1 MTQTIDATQAARS
14 GQVRGMA
21 RYPSISHRFW
31 VMFSLLVAAISVVT
45 ALGVYASASS
55 VRQAVARQELDR
67 EATYLA
73 GQLASDPH
81 TPMPDTWLIRGYL
94 QRPGQTDAVVPPDLR
109 GLPPGYHDVRR
120 PDDTLGTVRVS
131 DTPHGRLY
139 LLFNN
144 DRPNRVVMLFG
155 LIPVVLVV
163 LIVYLATYLTYR
175 GSRRALSPVVELAR
189 VVRRW
194 NPDHPDPASL
204 EPGKL
209 PAATNSDVE
218 VLVTALYNFAR
229 RLDAFVERERNF
241 TRDASHE
248 LRTPL
253 TVMKV
258 AADVLVD
265 EEGLSPFA
273 QRSLARIR
281 RSVRDMEA
289 LIETF
294 LVLAR
299 ESDAGLREEDFL
311 ANDMIASEVT
321 RYRELLVGKP
331 VELVLIEHARF
342 ALHAP
347 PRVFAVMV
355 GNLIRNACLYT
366 EKGSVTV
373 EVEAGRVRVID
384 TGSGMSEEDLERAFQ
399 PFYRGSRTGGRG
411 HGIGLAIVRRIA
423 DRYGWQVTLE
433 STLGKG
439 TTATAHFPSA
449 QPPDAALPAPG
460 KDTAPDAETGS

>member
-1 MTQTIDATQAARS
+1 
-14 GQVRGMA
+14 
-21 RYPSISHRFW
+21 
-31 VMFSLLVAAISVVT
+31 
-45 ALGVYASASS
+45 
-55 VRQAVARQELDR
+55 
-67 EATYLA
+67 
-73 GQLASDPH
+73 
-81 TPMPDTWLIRGYL
+81 
-94 QRPGQTDAVVPPDLR
+94 
-109 GLPPGYHDVRR
+109 
-120 PDDTLGTVRVS
+120 VS
-131 DTPHGRLY
+131 DTPRGRLY

-163 LIVYLATYLTYR
+163 LIIYFATFLTYR
-175 GSRRALSPVVELAR
+175 ASRKALSPVIALAA

-194 NPDHPDPASL
+194 NPDHPDPVAL
-204 EPGKL
+204 APEHL
-209 PAATNSDVE
+209 PAATDSDVE
-218 VLVTALYNFAR
+218 VLVAALYNFAN
-229 RLDAFVERERNF
+229 RLEAFVERERNF

-258 AADVLVD
+258 AADVLAD

-273 QRSLARIR
+273 QRSLDRIR
-281 RSVRDMEA
+281 RSVREMEA

-299 ESDAGLREEDFL
+299 ESDSGLREEDFL
-311 ANDMIASEVT
+311 ANDVVKAEVA
-321 RYRELLVGKP
+321 RYRELLGAKP
-331 VELVLIEHARF
+331 VELVLVEHARF

-366 EKGSVTV
+366 EHGSVTV
-373 EVEAGRVRVID
+373 EVETDRVRVVD

-399 PFYRGSRTGGRG
+399 PFYRGSRTGGKG

-423 DRYGWQVTLE
+423 DRYAWQVMLE
-433 STLGKG
+433 STPGKG
-439 TTATAHFPSA
+439 TTATAHFPA
-449 QPPDAALPAPG
+449 ARPPDALLPEYAAKHPAPDVENG
-460 KDTAPDAETGS
+460 LQ